1 MGQFFGKGSIYSL
14 QGAEKLQLSSQKPG
28 AFVCVCVRAC
38 VCEKKEIEKKRLHEI
53 LKIVPLL

>member
-14 QGAEKLQLSSQKPG
+14 QGAKKLQLSSQKLGP
-28 AFVCVCVRAC
+28 FVCVRARAY
-38 VCEKKEIEKKRLHEI
+38 VRKKEIEKKRLHEI